1 MARRHGFT
9 AELDLLQELIDFLDQ
24 LCEDMLCRGRIK
36 LLADGDTL
44 TSGSDSTFETWRQS
58 ELTVLSSGSK
68 PAAIKISPSKVP
80 KI

>member
-24 LCEDMLCRGRIK
+24 LCEDMLCRERIK

-44 TSGSDSTFETWRQS
+44 TSGSDSTFET
-58 ELTVLSSGSK
+58 
-68 PAAIKISPSKVP
+68 
-80 KI
+80 